1 MKLENLDMKPL
12 LIISSLAIILISCS
26 SSKNIFIRKEKK
38 VEKKETIIYKKAE
51 LGKYPSQSDQ
61 VDILDVK
68 ISGNVMTLKI
78 GYKAGCKNHEFSIIG
93 SQMISKSLPP
103 IRNIQLIHDSN
114 DENCETYVTQ
124 NLEYDISNFA
134 YKKVNGSEIILK
146 LNGWKNR
153 IIYTYN

>member
-1 MKLENLDMKPL
+1 MKLENLHMKPL
-12 LIISSLAIILISCS
+12 LVISSLAIILISCS
-26 SSKNIFIRKEKK
+26 NSKNIYIKKEKK
-38 VEKKETIIYKKAE
+38 VEKKESNIHKKAE
-51 LGKYPSQSDQ
+51 LGKYPLQSDQ

-68 ISGNVMTLKI
+68 ISENIMTLKI
-78 GYKAGCKNHEFSIIG
+78 GYLAGCKNHEFSIIG

-124 NLEYDISNFA
+124 NLEYDVSNFA
-134 YKKVNGSEIILK
+134 YRKVNGSEIILK